1 MEGVKPP
8 LVHHF
13 TRSRTNGGLTQEGEL
28 AVGAD
33 CADCADS
40 GGGVGCVGPEKNTH
54 DGRHGLSVGCVGTEK
69 NTHDGRHGLSV
80 GCVTILGKAGQQQQQ
95 QQKQKQ
101 KQVLPVMFHY
111 FQS

>member
-33 CADCADS
+33 CADCADCADS
-40 GGGVGCVGPEKNTH
+40 GGGVGCVGP
-54 DGRHGLSVGCVGTEK
+54 EK

-95 QQKQKQ
+95 QKQKQKQ